1 MTNKALKN
9 IAEIAE
15 VVARVTRILSGRNI
29 QVIQE
34 GLKLGVEY
42 DAQGCPIRVYLPSLV
57 DNPSEELLVAVH
69 GFLDREVSTLLYTD
83 HAETHR
89 RRMTPEYR
97 KKGMHRAM
105 QAVVE
110 DVRTERNMR
119 QNFIGSAAN
128 FNKNHEFAIDE
139 ILEPE
144 YKKTSGTDRMALLA
158 MPAIRAA
165 AGDPRYQKFMDGK
178 WEAMGK
184 LGGAILHYADDI
196 AESQTTKDT
205 YELTEKIMRRWE
217 EEEKKDGDGDGEDD
231 DQDGKG
237 KGKGGGSPVSD
248 ESDPGGDGTAAG
260 EDDKDAGEGG
270 EGSPYENLDKK
281 NEKLDQR
288 NEQENGDP
296 NQGGSGQQQ
305 GLTKFKKDLEDSF
318 AESDW
323 NAKYEEKIKKL
334 AKDEQSHAPYVPY
347 SRQYD
352 YVGPFPNAEK
362 QIARFATTTTALKV
376 YEHAVTNS
384 HVIQNQIQKL
394 FMAKALVRWE
404 PGLRRG
410 KINTTSLHKLRT
422 GDPRVFRRKI
432 ESDDRNIA
440 VSLLLDI
447 SGSMS
452 GSKVQYA
459 AVAALMF
466 SQVLSKLNISHEI
479 SCFSTYYGSYMG
491 SLLPDADKINTMLGS
506 IGATGGWGVGAVGGI
521 TYGRYAP
528 ITNYIAKSYDG
539 RLDESTKRLICMIP
553 DGFSNLRANNVDG
566 ESVAT
571 AGQRLLARQE
581 KRKVMIVMSDG
592 SPAADGDGRA
602 LGKHLKEVVKS
613 LSQQGVEMLGLG
625 MLDNSVTHYY
635 PKSVVV
641 HRVEDIPT
649 KILELTKQMVVGA

>member
-1 MTNKALKN
+1 VTNRALKN

-42 DAQGCPIRVYLPSLV
+42 DSQGAPVRVYLPSLV
-57 DNPSEELLVAVH
+57 DNPSDELLVAVH

-89 RRMTPEYR
+89 RRMSPQYG

-105 QAVVE
+105 QSVVE
-110 DVRTERNMR
+110 EVRTERNMR
-119 QNFIGSAAN
+119 QDFVGSAHN

-144 YKKTSGTDRMALLA
+144 YKKLRGTDRMALLA

-178 WEAMGK
+178 WESLGK
-184 LGGAILHYADDI
+184 LGGSILHYADDI
-196 AESQTTKDT
+196 AESKTTKDT

-217 EEEKKDGDGDGEDD
+217 EEEKKNGDDEGDGDGDGKGKSKGEAGADDADGGMGAGGGEDD
-231 DQDGKG
+231 D
-237 KGKGGGSPVSD
+237 S
-248 ESDPGGDGTAAG
+248 EAG
-260 EDDKDAGEGG
+260 ENG

-281 NEKLDQR
+281 NEHLDKR
-288 NEQENGDP
+288 HEQDDARDP
-296 NQGGSGQQQ
+296 NSGSSGQQQ
-305 GLTKFKKDLEDSF
+305 GLTEFKKDLEDSF
-318 AESDW
+318 AASDW
-323 NAKYEEKIKKL
+323 NSKYEEKIKKL
-334 AKDEQSHAPYVPY
+334 AKDEQSTAPYVPY

-352 YVGPFPNAEK
+352 YVGPFPNADK
-362 QIARFATTTTALKV
+362 QIARFSTTQTALKV
-376 YEHAVTNS
+376 YEQAVTNS

-410 KINTTSLHKLRT
+410 KINATSLHKLRT

-459 AVAALMF
+459 AIAALMF

-491 SLLPDADKINTMLGS
+491 SALPDADAINKMLSG
-506 IGATGGWGVGAVGGI
+506 IGASRGWGVGAVSGI

-602 LGKHLKEVVKS
+602 LAKHLKDVVKS

-625 MLDNSVTHYY
+625 MLDRSVTHYY

-641 HRVEDIPT
+641 NEVEDIPT
-649 KILELTKQMVVGA
+649 KILELTKQLVVGA